1 MLDICFFSNLT
12 RNGEDKREGAINIA
26 ISTKCEIRCI
36 ICAFMEIGLVSG
48 TKRHQLTGRVLLQ
61 LLSLAGV
68 LLCAQNCFCLFFF
81 CC

>member
-12 RNGEDKREGAINIA
+12 SNGEEKRAGAINIA

-48 TKRHQLTGRVLLQ
+48 TKRLRLTGRVLLQ
-61 LLSLAGV
+61 LLSLAGGV
-68 LLCAQNCFCLFFF
+68 LLCA
-81 CC
+81 